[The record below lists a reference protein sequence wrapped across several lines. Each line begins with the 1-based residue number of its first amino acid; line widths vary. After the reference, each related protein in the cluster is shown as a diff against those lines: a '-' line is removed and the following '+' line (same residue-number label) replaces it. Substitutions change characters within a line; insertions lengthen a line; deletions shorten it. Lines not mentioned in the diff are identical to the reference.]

1 MEVLA
6 EYPGLGIELFK
17 WPAISQ
23 AGIYVSPMSS
33 ESMQQRCMCLW
44 ARCCE
49 HVLYTALACEGGLH
63 LLQAVVLLACQDLL
77 HALALCMTPV
87 QSWEQPTGS

>member
-23 AGIYVSPMSS
+23 AGIYVSPTTS
-33 ESMQQRCMCLW
+33 ESTQQRCMCLW
-44 ARCCE
+44 ARCSV
-49 HVLYTALACEGGLH
+49 HVLHTARSCEGGLQ
-63 LLQAVVLLACQDLL
+63 LLEAVVLLACQDLL
-77 HALALCMTPV
+77 HAIF
-87 QSWEQPTGS
+87 